1 MTQGKSKYILF
12 SVSLIVAT
20 IVIYFPLKNF
30 YFFGEDFNY
39 LAHTRYTLSL
49 GSPLEVFHVDF
60 YGGMWF
66 RPLNTLFWYLT
77 WLICGLNPL
86 HHYLVNIAI
95 LIATAFLLLS
105 FAKSVGIPVSF
116 AYLTALLF
124 ILHPL
129 TSATISYL
137 SARSDMLGAFFALLA
152 LSLWLAYARSRKSS
166 WKYLSYLSAFFSYL
180 FKEMFLCLPFMIMA
194 LPYGEEKKGD
204 LKDNVIIR
212 VKRALPFLVL
222 ALVFLLWRAYVLRGA
237 GGYFYKRT
245 ELIYNI
251 LLIPVNILKTILL
264 LPQMFFIYPLPKM
277 AGSPSGLFLKILFL
291 LMLAIWLLFLFQRK
305 KNGHGKI
312 LFAWLM
318 LSLLPV
324 MFYPDVL
331 RESARLLYFPLMF
344 TLLILLH
351 FTASRKFLM
360 SLFFST
366 LGITW
371 FLLGRNVLT
380 KQLRQTETY
389 RSLQVASQRDILPQ
403 ILYGAHHQ
411 TIVAFGVPPEI
422 YSLDLVLFT
431 TLPYHVDKNNPA
443 TTAVIL
449 LGDRSTYTGEFI
461 LPDSRIPATRFAN
474 VFDFYFGDDVLIFKG
489 KNTISVHHRAP
500 NIPLLFEQKV
510 NPRIYYYDEKEN
522 KFADVTEIFSKVSA
536 GKDKAIKSFSSL
548 GFDFAEG
555 VGDWQT
561 NAQLNVIGSE
571 KGTLKLKSLGNDPY
585 MELKNLHLNPKAIKS
600 FHLEMRVKKEGIF
613 VNNITEGQISWES
626 PLEPPFGLKKVF
638 RFPVKADGEWH
649 DYEIDIG
656 RYAGW
661 YLLEEIN
668 ALRIDPVSC
677 KAFIEI
683 KTLEAIPYSSESS
696 R

>member
-1 MTQGKSKYILF
+1 MAWEKSKYLLF
-12 SVSLIVAT
+12 SVSLIVVT
-20 IVIYFPLKNF
+20 ILIYLPLKNF

-39 LAHTRYTLSL
+39 LAHMRYTLSL
-49 GSPLEVFHVDF
+49 GSPLEVFYVDF

-77 WLICGLNPL
+77 WLMCGLSPL
-86 HHYLVNIAI
+86 YHYLVNIAI
-95 LIATAFLLLS
+95 LIATAFLLIL
-105 FAKSVGIPVSF
+105 FAKAVGLPLPF

-129 TSATISYL
+129 TGATISYL
-137 SARSDMLGAFFALLA
+137 SARSDMLGAFFALLT
-152 LSLWLAYARSRKSS
+152 LLLWLAHAHSRKSS

-180 FKEMFLCLPFMIMA
+180 FKEMFLCLPFMIMVT
-194 LPYGEEKKGD
+194 PSDEEGEEN
-204 LKDNVIIR
+204 LKDNFMVR
-212 VKRALPFLVL
+212 VKRTLPFLAL

-264 LPQMFFIYPLPKM
+264 LPQMFFIYPLHKM
-277 AGSPSGLFLKILFL
+277 VGTPSGLFLKILFL
-291 LMLAIWLLFLFQRK
+291 LLLAIWLLLLFQRRR
-305 KNGHGKI
+305 NGHGKI

-324 MFYPDVL
+324 VFYPDVL

-351 FTASRKFLM
+351 FTATRKFLTP
-360 SLFFST
+360 LFLSA
-366 LGITW
+366 LAGTW

-380 KQLRQTETY
+380 EQFRQTKVY
-389 RSLQVASQRDILPQ
+389 RSVQVASQRDILPQ
-403 ILYGAHHQ
+403 ILNGAHHQ
-411 TIVAFGVPPEI
+411 TIVAFGVPLEI

-431 TLPYHVDKNNPA
+431 TLPYDVDKNNPA
-443 TTAVIL
+443 TTSVIL

-461 LPDSRIPATRFAN
+461 LPGSSIPQRRFRDI
-474 VFDFYFGDDVLIFKG
+474 FDFYFRDDVLIFKG
-489 KNTISVHHRAP
+489 KNTMSVHHRAP

-510 NPRIYYYDEKEN
+510 NPRIYYYDEREN

-536 GKDKAIKSFSSL
+536 VRDEAIKSFTSF
-548 GFDFAEG
+548 GFDFTNG
-555 VGDWQT
+555 FGQWQT

-571 KGTLKLKSLGNDPY
+571 QGTLKLKSLGNDPY

-600 FHLEMRVKKEGIF
+600 FRLKMRVKKDDIF
-613 VNNITEGQISWES
+613 VSNITEGQISWDS

-638 RFPVKADGEWH
+638 RFPIKADGEWH

-661 YLLEEIN
+661 YLLEEVN

-683 KTLEAIPYSSESS
+683 KTFEAIPYPSESS